1 MITVILNGITNLN
14 NSQQVGDVIYSTPTQ
29 DAQDPS
35 TPSNIV
41 DPLLEGEEEV
51 GSPRIVG
58 ILRRIQIINGNAV
71 LDIDET
77 PFFNP
82 LTPGVGSFLMFSKF
96 SQTDGDVVGYFA
108 QANFINDSKKKAELF
123 SIGSEVTI
131 NSK

>member
-1 MITVILNGITNLN
+1 MITVTLNGITNLN
-14 NSQQVGDVIYSTPTQ
+14 NSLQVGDVIYSTPTQ
-29 DAQDPS
+29 GAQDPS

-41 DPLLEGEEEV
+41 DPLLEGQQV

-58 ILRRIQIINGNAV
+58 ILRRIQIMNDNAV

-96 SQTDGDVVGYFA
+96 SQTDGDIVGYFA
-108 QANFINDSKKKAELF
+108 QENFINDSKKKAELF
-123 SIGSEVTI
+123 SVGSEVTI